1 MSLILGFGKTE
12 EDFEQQ
18 ELDFV
23 EQFIK
28 EKVNNF
34 QGRKIDFYFDDEFVA
49 ELTSKL
55 EEREEYYK
63 KLDKEFDE
71 AENPPERYSMFY
83 FKILSDRFDLC
94 IIFKFFHTYRKHS
107 LSPDGWA
114 LLKTKRVYHAD
125 IWDYIREDKNETI

>member
-18 ELDFV
+18 EIDFV
-23 EQFIK
+23 EKFIK
-28 EKVNNF
+28 EKANSF
-34 QGRKIDFYFDDEFVA
+34 SGRKIDFNFNDELVA

-63 KLDKEFDE
+63 KIDEEFDK

-94 IIFKFFHTYRKHS
+94 IIFRFFHTHRKHS

-114 LLKTKRVYHAD
+114 LLKTKRFYHAYS
-125 IWDYIREDKNETI
+125 WDFILKEV

>member
-12 EDFEQQ
+12 KDFEQR

-28 EKVNNF
+28 DKANSF
-34 QGRKIDFYFDDEFVA
+34 TGSKYDFSFDDEFVA

-55 EEREEYYK
+55 EERKEYYK
-63 KLDKEFDE
+63 KLDEEFDK
-71 AENPPERYSMFY
+71 AENPPERYSMFH

-94 IIFKFFHTYRKHS
+94 IIFKFFHTYRKYS
-107 LSPDGWA
+107 LSRDGWA
-114 LLKTKRVYHAD
+114 LLKTKRVYHTD
-125 IWDYIREDKNETI
+125 IWDLEDREE